1 MLPRRKAQPVTTRNF
16 GHAGLLAVATALLV
30 SCGGTGAPGLT
41 AVPSRTA
48 DARPSVT
55 ATLPELERS
64 PRPEGAT
71 GTAELPSPA
80 RSVPRPAPPPEIP
93 VTTAVPEQQAAGPA
107 VAVPP
112 PTTALP
118 PPAGA
123 TAPAESTSWLWWF
136 LGAIVVAVAVVVPL
150 LLRARRRRWWQDD
163 LAAAEREIAWLARSL
178 VPELRRVASPDEAVG
193 AWTVEASRV
202 SALEDRLTELAA
214 TARDDAGRG
223 RALGLR
229 DAVRTADLQLNVL
242 VGARR
247 FDTFAYDLD
256 GVAAGL
262 EAALADGA
270 GDR

>member
-1 MLPRRKAQPVTTRNF
+1 VTTRDL
-16 GHAGLLAVATALLV
+16 GRVGLLAVATALLV
-30 SCGGTGAPGLT
+30 ACGGTGAPGLT

-48 DARPSVT
+48 GARPSVT

-64 PRPEGAT
+64 EPRPEGAT
-71 GTAELPSPA
+71 GTAEPPSPA
-80 RSVPRPAPPPEIP
+80 RSVPRPAPPPAIP
-93 VTTAVPEQQAAGPA
+93 ATTAVPEQQAAGPVPA
-107 VAVPP
+107 APP
-112 PTTALP
+112 PSTTSS
-118 PPAGA
+118 PPAVA

-150 LLRARRRRWWQDD
+150 LLRARRRRLWQDD
-163 LAAAEREIAWLARSL
+163 LAAAEGEIAWLARLL
-178 VPELRRVASPDEAVG
+178 VPELRRLSSPDEAVG

-214 TARDDAGRG
+214 TARDDAGRS

-229 DAVRTADLQLNVL
+229 DAVRAADLQLNVL

-247 FDTFAYDLD
+247 FDTLAYDLD
-256 GVAAGL
+256 AVAAGL
-262 EAALADGA
+262 EAALAEGA

>member
-1 MLPRRKAQPVTTRNF
+1 
-16 GHAGLLAVATALLV
+16 
-30 SCGGTGAPGLT
+30 
-41 AVPSRTA
+41 
-48 DARPSVT
+48 
-55 ATLPELERS
+55 
-64 PRPEGAT
+64 
-71 GTAELPSPA
+71 
-80 RSVPRPAPPPEIP
+80 
-93 VTTAVPEQQAAGPA
+93 
-107 VAVPP
+107 
-112 PTTALP
+112 
-118 PPAGA
+118 
-123 TAPAESTSWLWWF
+123 
-136 LGAIVVAVAVVVPL
+136 VVAVAVVVPL
-150 LLRARRRRWWQDD
+150 LLRARRRRLWQDD
-163 LAAAEREIAWLARSL
+163 LAAAEREIAWLARL
-178 VPELRRVASPDEAVG
+178 AVPELRRVASPDEAVG

>member
-1 MLPRRKAQPVTTRNF
+1 MS
-16 GHAGLLAVATALLV
+16 AV
-30 SCGGTGAPGLT
+30 S
-41 AVPSRTA
+41 PSRTA
-48 DARPSVT
+48 GARPSVT

-64 PRPEGAT
+64 EPRPEGAT
-71 GTAELPSPA
+71 GTAEPPSPA

-93 VTTAVPEQQAAGPA
+93 ATTAVPEQQAAGPVPA
-107 VAVPP
+107 APP
-112 PTTALP
+112 PSTTSSP

-123 TAPAESTSWLWWF
+123 TAPAGSTSWLWWL
-136 LGAIVVAVAVVVPL
+136 LGAVAVVVPL
-150 LLRARRRRWWQDD
+150 LLRARRRRLWHDD
-163 LAAAEREIAWLARSL
+163 QAAAEREIAWLARL
-178 VPELRRVASPDEAVG
+178 FVPELRRVASPDEAVG

-229 DAVRTADLQLNVL
+229 DAVRAADLQLDVL

-247 FDTFAYDLD
+247 FDTLAYDLD
-256 GVAAGL
+256 AVAAGL
-262 EAALADGA
+262 ESALAEGA